1 MRTKQTAKK
10 QTTKKPRRTRTPK
23 RMFLVADDS
32 YEKTFFKGK
41 HLTTIHRI
49 YNAKTGNNKSLDAM
63 IDEKNGSRRR
73 VRTAMIKKL
82 VGDKPR
88 SIEKKTEFPYG
99 YNWKREVNPWE
110 TPEMVEKKKKTQ
122 RKKKANLDS
131 YFTPPSSQAS

>member
-10 QTTKKPRRTRTPK
+10 QTTKKPRRTRTQK

-99 YNWKREVNPWE
+99 YNWK
-110 TPEMVEKKKKTQ
+110 TPEMVAEKKKTQ